1 MSRDLLKLLP
11 GAKRLPDGT
20 YAVRGDVTIPITED
34 DAVGGC
40 PLISSCAHWTG
51 DMAPVLSY
59 RMFME
64 GETAPFYRSPLY
76 TVGSAIDRTSQQWRF
91 PPFFRGGLR
100 AELVLNVP
108 EGTVL
113 YLDRLTLDTVSVSPM
128 WEGGP
133 RHNAHLGFCGLAPQN
148 TMPAFELAAQCG
160 FPACIV
166 VPKVTKDGVLV
177 CLHDQTLTRTAR
189 DENGNPPEK
198 EIDVSSLTYD
208 ELLAWDFGSCKSSAF
223 RGTRIPR
230 LYDFFVL
237 CAKTGMRPMF
247 STHPALTV
255 GQWQEVK
262 DMLSKLGILG
272 RFHIKS
278 FSLGILK
285 TAYSVFGDGIDGYTW
300 DDGKAEELKHSELAH
315 ASCRVGVEHRMDAVT
330 EASVREILDAG
341 FFAAVWNVG
350 RRSSEDYRR
359 VMAYGVTEFT
369 EDHHCSMG
377 LNW

>member
-1 MSRDLLKLLP
+1 MDLLKSISR
-11 GAKRLPDGT
+11 AVRLPDGA
-20 YAVRGDVTIPITED
+20 YAVRETVTVPVTED

-40 PLISSCAHWTG
+40 PQISSRARYTG
-51 DMAPVLSY
+51 DKAPSLTY
-59 RMFME
+59 ALFME
-64 GETAPFYRSPLY
+64 GETAPFYRAPVYS
-76 TVGSAIDRTSQQWRF
+76 VGSSPEAISQQWRF
-91 PPFFRGGLR
+91 PPFFRTGLR
-100 AELVLNVP
+100 AELILTVP
-108 EGTVL
+108 EGCELDL
-113 YLDRLTLDTVSVSPM
+113 YRLSLDTVSVFPR

-133 RHNAHLGFCGLAPQN
+133 RHNAHLGFSDLAPQN

-189 DENGNPPEK
+189 DENGNPPDR
-198 EIDVSSLTYD
+198 EIDVSSLTYE
-208 ELLAWDFGSCKSSAF
+208 ELLAWDFGSWKSSAF
-223 RGTRIPR
+223 RGTKIPR

-247 STHPALTV
+247 STHPALTEE
-255 GQWQEVK
+255 QWREVK
-262 DMLSKLGILG
+262 DMLTKLGILD

-285 TAYSVFGDGIDGYTW
+285 TAYAVFGDVIDGYTW
-300 DDGKAEELKHSELAH
+300 DDGRTEELKNSVFAH
-315 ASCRVGVEHRMDAVT
+315 AACRVGVEHRMSAVT

-350 RRSSEDYRR
+350 RKSSEDYRR

-369 EDHHCSMG
+369 EDAHCSMG